1 MLCRYFLCLRS
12 SQYFTLPMSKINA
25 LRRWFSPVKTLPP
38 DDFVRRLRSLVIG
51 EGMLHEGNI
60 YLMDYAI
67 RRLPATGNVLE
78 IGSYGGLST
87 NLLRYLLDRNGQSH
101 RLLFNCDAWIYE
113 GYYDHLGPAPEH
125 IDGRLDVS
133 RADYGAYL
141 KQAFLNATR
150 FLSAEHLPHT
160 VQAWSDDFF
169 AKWADNEVV
178 TDEFGRSAQLGGPL
192 ALAYIDGGHSEEQAW
207 RDVHNAA
214 RWLVPGGFLLLDDSA
229 DHLSFGSAR
238 MMPRLLRSGGW
249 KLVAKN
255 PNYLI
260 QKM

>member
-1 MLCRYFLCLRS
+1 
-12 SQYFTLPMSKINA
+12 MSKMHV
-25 LRRWFSPVKTLPP
+25 LRRWLSPVKTLPP

-51 EGMLHEGNI
+51 EGMLHDGNI

-67 RRLPATGNVLE
+67 RHLPPTGHVLE

-87 NLLRYLLDRNGQSH
+87 NLLRYLLTKHGQAN
-101 RLLFNCDAWIYE
+101 RLLFNCDAWTYE
-113 GYYDHLGPAPEH
+113 GYHDHLGHPPGH
-125 IDGRLDVS
+125 IDGRPDVL

-150 FLSAEHLPHT
+150 FLSAAHLPHT
-160 VQAWSDDFF
+160 VHAWSDDFF
-169 AKWADNEVV
+169 EKWAAAAVV
-178 TDEFGRSAQLGGPL
+178 TDEFGRTVTLGGPL

-207 RDVHNAA
+207 RDVENAA
-214 RWLVPGGFLLLDDSA
+214 RWLVKDGFLLLDDSA

-238 MMPRLLRSGGW
+238 MMPQLLRDGRW

-260 QKM
+260 QKV